1 MICLYIIWTN
11 LSYYSEFIM
20 DKVSSIFC
28 IPGSKTSKNTDIN
41 CDINCDSPH
50 LEEVSEDSSSDISY
64 DSFELITNETI

>member
-20 DKVSSIFC
+20 DKVSCIFC
-28 IPGSKTSKNTDIN
+28 IPGTKTSKN
-41 CDINCDSPH
+41 INCDSPH